1 MLNDVYIELTNKYKK
16 QIKFIL
22 IGDENYQNKELDI
35 KGIKW
40 ENDKEVELFNSF
52 DIGIMPIQDNEWSK
66 GKCGMKGLLYM
77 SVGIPTVMSGVGMNN
92 KIIQNG
98 ENGYLANSTTEW
110 IDLLSNLIENQ
121 NLRTKIGNS
130 GRETVLKHYSKNV
143 VKETY
148 FDLYNSI
155 MKTS

>member
-52 DIGIMPIQDNEWSK
+52 DIGIMPIPDNEWSK

-92 KIIQNG
+92 KIIQKWG
-98 ENGYLANSTTEW
+98 KWLFSKFSHRV
-110 IDLLSNLIENQ
+110 DRFVIEPN
-121 NLRTKIGNS
+121 RKS
-130 GRETVLKHYSKNV
+130 RFKDKNW
-143 VKETY
+143 K
-148 FDLYNSI
+148 FGQRDRS
-155 MKTS
+155 